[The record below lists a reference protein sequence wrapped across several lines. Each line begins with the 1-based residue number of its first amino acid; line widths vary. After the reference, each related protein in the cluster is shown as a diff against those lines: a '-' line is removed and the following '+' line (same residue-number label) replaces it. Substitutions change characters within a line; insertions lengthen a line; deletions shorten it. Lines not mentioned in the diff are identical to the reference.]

1 MRFVPLMACL
11 SLTVL
16 VQACMS
22 STEPTAADRPM
33 VDANGDGII
42 TREEAQVYPRLATH
56 FDAADANRD
65 GRLEG
70 AEVEAGRDTAKR
82 EARAAIRERWNAADK
97 DGDGSISQ
105 AEANESMP
113 RLGKRF
119 GDFDANGD
127 GKISREEIHL
137 FMLQP

>member
-1 MRFVPLMACL
+1 MRFLPVVACL
-11 SLTVL
+11 SMTLL
-16 VQACMS
+16 VQACA
-22 STEPTAADRPM
+22 TPADPPAADRPS

-70 AEVEAGRDTAKR
+70 AEVEAGRESAR
-82 EARAAIRERWNAADK
+82 RAARTAVRERGMAADK
-97 DGDGSISQ
+97 DGDGAISL

-113 RLGKRF
+113 GLAKRF
-119 GDFDANGD
+119 ADFDANGD
-127 GKISREEIHL
+127 GKVSRDEIHA
-137 FMLQP
+137 FSAQP

>member
-70 AEVEAGRDTAKR
+70 AEIEAGRDTAKR

-97 DGDGSISQ
+97 DGDGAISQ
-105 AEANESMP
+105 AEANEAMP

>member
-1 MRFVPLMACL
+1 MRFAPLMACL
-11 SLTVL
+11 SITVL
-16 VQACMS
+16 VQACV
-22 STEPTAADRPM
+22 STAEPTAADRPQ

-56 FDAADANRD
+56 FDAADTNRD

-70 AEVEAGRDTAKR
+70 TEVEAGRDTAKR

-97 DGDGSISQ
+97 DGDGAISQ

-119 GDFDANGD
+119 DDFDANGD
-127 GKISREEIHL
+127 GKISREEIHHVL
-137 FMLQP
+137 VQP